1 MDTQFEVYCWGE
13 DTHKSA
19 KERKT
24 NILLLKSGKPSS
36 LPLSPS
42 MNVGGA
48 RGAGRDASEPWS
60 AKYAYKYCWY

>member
-24 NILLLKSGKPSS
+24 NILLLKSGKPST
-36 LPLSPS
+36 LPFIDCLGGGGQ
-42 MNVGGA
+42 VGTLVSHGQPNMLINT
-48 RGAGRDASEPWS
+48 AGTKEE
-60 AKYAYKYCWY
+60 